1 MWNVIAKRTTKETVA
16 VIQVHKHK
24 SQISG
29 AVKAG
34 DQGKKSGDLQNL
46 VLPGPGD

>member
-1 MWNVIAKRTTKETVA
+1 MWNVIAKGTTKETIA

-34 DQGKKSGDLQNL
+34 DQEKKIRKSSKLGFTTTW
-46 VLPGPGD
+46 